1 MAPDLEERA
10 ERLGLWMP
18 RQDLQDASLY
28 SGLFDNPLPAG
39 ERSQDSNG
47 FLSRVLGNSYVK
59 ALVAPV
65 TTGSLAFLLSCGDMR
80 NPASYQTQNYGTEQV
95 SQKKIETVKG
105 AIIYDE
111 QLGNAVFR
119 GKNGSYSL
127 FQNEKPQPDIG
138 RLLQDEDSRA
148 SKPTLLGEQP
158 SIPGVDIESEEFW
171 AGLAPLTGDFDNNKI
186 VQFKDFLGFVA
197 NYGTSNSLY
206 DINKNGIVDFADF
219 LMFVSQYGIAQMQDT
234 IESKAFIDG
243 TIELS
248 HRSYG
253 QPNGTFL
260 RFRGNNNKDFAVR
273 VEDLASAKF
282 SSAVSQ
288 EIGDI
293 VTYTLSAEGLRK
305 EFPDGKVDVTAKIVS
320 PRGYQIYQADG
331 RMEVP
336 EIYYSGILPSDLIV
350 KFNRSTLNGK
360 AFAYIE
366 TKEGRTLYQMIF
378 NEKDIWSVNE
388 NGTPDYSNGAVKVY
402 KFDVTEL
409 TVSGNNILRFRN
421 VDGTINKIV
430 ISDSGNL
437 RLSF

>member
-18 RQDLQDASLY
+18 RQDLQDVSLY
-28 SGLFDNPLPAG
+28 PWLFDNPLPAG
-39 ERSQDSNG
+39 ERSQDTDG
-47 FLSRVLGNSYVK
+47 FISRFLGNRYVRS
-59 ALVAPV
+59 LVAPV

-80 NPASYQTQNYGTEQV
+80 SPASYQTQNYGTEQV
-95 SQKKIETVKG
+95 SQKKIETEKG

-197 NYGTSNSLY
+197 NYQTSNPMY
-206 DINKNGIVDFADF
+206 DLNKNGIVDFADF

-336 EIYYSGILPSDLIV
+336 EFHYIGPFNKEGIAEWNMGSVPSSDLWLYFMADKNASFELYVNDLVSSSSSSDQRQNYGDKSIDNAR
-350 KFNRSTLNGK
+350 FGSRRFK
-360 AFAYIE
+360 A
-366 TKEGRTLYQMIF
+366 
-378 NEKDIWSVNE
+378 
-388 NGTPDYSNGAVKVY
+388 
-402 KFDVTEL
+402 
-409 TVSGNNILRFRN
+409 GNNFVRIENLKCGN
-421 VDGTINKIV
+421 VYQLIV
-430 ISDSGNL
+430 VDTNQ
-437 RLSF
+437 LSL